1 MNMKKIISIFCFLL
15 FITNNTF
22 GQIKLAGYF
31 DGFWSPWRA
40 NSSTQVYGNYEGFV
54 IHTQEDGPWNYR
66 FKFKIDNFNVPNKK
80 QRKKDIKA
88 NKWYVF
94 SGTVEYYI
102 SDGYPSA
109 LEMFRMNKGP
119 ALHPSKFNDGT
130 PTKKIT
136 SKATIK
142 VAAFKDLPT
151 VYNIWY
157 DKVALGIDLNTIR
170 FSHNVE
176 YK

>member
-1 MNMKKIISIFCFLL
+1 MKKLIVFISLL
-15 FITNNTF
+15 MSISCTCSA
-22 GQIKLAGYF
+22 QIKLAGYF
-31 DGFWSPWRA
+31 DGFWSSWGEDSR
-40 NSSTQVYGNYEGFV
+40 TQVYGNYEGFI

-66 FKFKIDNFNVPNKK
+66 FKFEIDNFNVPNKK
-80 QRKKDIKA
+80 QRKKDIKKE
-88 NKWYVF
+88 KWYVF

-102 SDGYPSA
+102 SEGYPSA

-119 ALHPSKFNDGT
+119 SLHPSKLNNGR
-130 PTKKIT
+130 PTKKII

-142 VAAFKDLPT
+142 VAAFKDLPK

-157 DKVALGIDLNTIR
+157 DNVALGIDLNTIR
-170 FSHNVE
+170 FSHKVE

>member
-1 MNMKKIISIFCFLL
+1 MKKIIIFLSLL
-15 FITNNTF
+15 FCITFDGNA
-22 GQIKLAGYF
+22 QIRFNAYF
-31 DGFWSPWRA
+31 DGYWAQWFDA
-40 NSSTQVYGNYEGFV
+40 NNAQIYGNYEGFV
-54 IHTQEDGPWNYR
+54 IHTKEEGPWNYR
-66 FKFKIDNFNVPNKK
+66 FKFTIDKFNVPDKK
-80 QRKKDIKA
+80 QRKKDIKE

-102 SDGYPSA
+102 SDDNPSA
-109 LEMFRMNKGP
+109 LENFRKNRGP
-119 ALHPSKFNDGT
+119 SFIPAKLQNGR

-142 VAAFKDLPT
+142 VAAFKDLPR

-157 DKVALGIDLNTIR
+157 DNVGLGINLNTIY
-170 FSHNVE
+170 FSHEVE